1 MHSKVKAEVSIEH
14 IQVIQSVV
22 VGNNQTSVISE
33 VPLVVNGRLIE
44 EMAGI
49 VNQDI
54 ERDGEVPEERVI
66 R

>member
-1 MHSKVKAEVSIEH
+1 MHSEVEAEGSIEH
-14 IQVIQSVV
+14 IGVIQSVI
-22 VGNNQTSVISE
+22 VGNEQTSIIPE

-44 EMAGI
+44 EVTGI

-54 ERDGEVPEERVI
+54 ERNGEVPEEGFI

>member
-1 MHSKVKAEVSIEH
+1 MHSEVEAEGSIEH
-14 IQVIQSVV
+14 IGVIQSVI
-22 VGNNQTSVISE
+22 VGNEQTSIIPE

-44 EMAGI
+44 EATGI

-54 ERDGEVPEERVI
+54 ERNGEVPEEGFI

>member
-1 MHSKVKAEVSIEH
+1 MHSEVEAEGSIEH
-14 IQVIQSVV
+14 IGVIQSVI
-22 VGNNQTSVISE
+22 VGNEQTSIIPE

-44 EMAGI
+44 KATGI

-54 ERDGEVPEERVI
+54 ERNGEVPEEGFI